1 MAEVLW
7 LSTVFTLKSKTVAIC
22 LLLLPLGRER
32 GLPSE
37 RTSSRSAS
45 RLMAMPILPSWR
57 LSELIREAATE
68 LGSRNSGASDRL
80 AAHLQE
86 VVRERDPY
94 GAPVGHA
101 YVQAYVTQQLAGYGV
116 VTAHEFGHLGR
127 THQNLVLDLPGQTD
141 PRTGARGGALR
152 CGAGLAGSG

>member
-1 MAEVLW
+1 M
-7 LSTVFTLKSKTVAIC
+7 K
-22 LLLLPLGRER
+22 LPQ
-32 GLPSE
+32 
-37 RTSSRSAS
+37 
-45 RLMAMPILPSWR
+45 SWDQ
-57 LSELIREAATE
+57 E
-68 LGSRNSGASDRL
+68 SGASDRL

-116 VTAHEFGHLGR
+116 VTAHEFRHLGR

-141 PRTGARGGALR
+141 RGLVLLGAHYDAVP
-152 CGAGLAGSG
+152 GLAGSG